1 MSNITYADKSDGDF
15 FTSSDANQIKTAVN
29 SKEDSLVTESFNAT
43 ITFDVNGR
51 VVHTLAAN
59 TALGLASSGNETGV
73 KKQLV
78 ITGNNF
84 TLTFPSDWRLKSGT
98 FTITAVNVI
107 DLEYVEGI
115 VLYEIN

>member
-1 MSNITYADKSDGDF
+1 MSNITYADKVDGDF
-15 FTSSDANQIKTAVN
+15 FTSNDANEVKSAVN

-51 VVHTLAAN
+51 VVHTLAAA
-59 TALGLASSGNETGV
+59 TTLALASSGNETGI

-84 TLTFPSDWRLKSGT
+84 ALTVPNDWRLKSGT
-98 FTITAVNVI
+98 FNTTGVNVI
-107 DLEYVEGI
+107 DLEYVEGL

>member
-1 MSNITYADKSDGDF
+1 MANITYADKSDGDF
-15 FTSSDANQIKTAVN
+15 FTSSDANQIKNAVN
-29 SKEDSLVTESFNAT
+29 SKEDSLVSQSFNAT

-51 VVHTLAAN
+51 VIHTLAAN
-59 TALGLASSGNETGV
+59 TTLGLASSGNETGV

-84 TLTFPSDWRLKSGT
+84 TLSFPTGWRLKRGT
-98 FTITAVNVI
+98 FSTTSVNVI

-115 VLYEIN
+115 VLYEIS